1 MERYSR
7 QELFSPIGKNGQ
19 QMLRSKHVLIVG
31 LGALGSSLS
40 EMLVRAG
47 VGKLTIIDRDYVE
60 ASNLQRQ
67 QLYVEED
74 AVNRWP
80 KAIAA
85 EKRLHAINQEVE
97 ITAIVGDA
105 DVERLEELM
114 IGVDLILDGT
124 DNFETRFILND
135 FAQKYHTPWI
145 FGSCVG
151 SFGMSYTMI
160 PGKTPCLQCLLKKVP
175 MNGVTCDTNGV
186 IGPIV
191 QMVTAHQGAE
201 ALKILTNNE
210 NAIRHSFVSF
220 DLWQNEYIQIKT
232 TAIQDDGC
240 LSCGESAT
248 YPMLKSEEGMKTAI
262 LCGRDTV
269 QIRPSRAKQ
278 ELNLQKL
285 TLMWR
290 KSGMEVSGN
299 PFLLSIKN
307 KDLRMVL
314 FEDGR
319 ALIHGTADPVVAKS
333 WYQSLLG

>member
-7 QELFSPIGKNGQ
+7 QQLFSPIGEKGQ
-19 QMLRSKHVLIVG
+19 EALRSKHVLIVG

-40 EMLVRAG
+40 EMMVRAG

-74 AVNRWP
+74 ANNRWP

-85 EKRLHAINQEVE
+85 EKRLHAINHEVD
-97 ITAIVGDA
+97 INAIVGDA

-114 IGVDLILDGT
+114 VGVDLILDGT
-124 DNFETRFILND
+124 DNFETRFLLND
-135 FAQKYHTPWI
+135 FAQKYRIPWI

-151 SFGMSYTMI
+151 SFGMSYTMV
-160 PGKTPCLQCLLKKVP
+160 PGKTPCFQCLLKRVP

-210 NAIRHSFVSF
+210 ESVRHTFVSF

-232 TAIQDDGC
+232 AAIKDDGC

-248 YPMLKSEEGMKTAI
+248 FPMLKREEGMRTAI

-269 QIRPSRAKQ
+269 QIRPSQGKQ
-278 ELNLQKL
+278 KLNLQDLAFK
-285 TLMWR
+285 WQ
-290 KSGMEVSGN
+290 KGGMDVSGN
-299 PFLLSIKN
+299 PFLLSIK
-307 KDLRMVL
+307 KDDHRMVL

-319 ALIHGTADPVVAKS
+319 ALIHGTADPMKAKI